1 MEQGKVKWFD
11 TAKGY
16 GFIQADD
23 NSQDV
28 FVHHSEMEASPVL
41 TYAANLYT
49 MSSTLSQSLTHD
61 SLR

>member
-28 FVHHSEMEASPVL
+28 FVHHREISECWI
-41 TYAANLYT
+41 
-49 MSSTLSQSLTHD
+49 
-61 SLR
+61 

>member
-23 NSQDV
+23 NSQLALTTCI
-28 FVHHSEMEASPVL
+28 HHLFSVGIIFL
-41 TYAANLYT
+41 I
-49 MSSTLSQSLTHD
+49 H
-61 SLR
+61 